1 MHLQHLV
8 GEDVWA
14 MEMQDHGGLEKHRSK
29 WGCGAGVDDT
39 GIVWSRRYA
48 KSILLQAY
56 LECLNT
62 VCHSK
67 QRDSGSTPRL
77 QTKLVKMLTSKT
89 RTSECGDAY
98 KFCLELWDEL
108 SQALI
113 ESQESSTVLPSKEEL
128 SQMQG
133 YEVMIRLAL
142 LADFYR
148 YQKEDLAL
156 YREESTEKLCAI
168 RAKAF
173 SFLANGHN
181 VQPERNR
188 PTGTL
193 VSKTPLGCRTRANSS
208 IPRPLLQP
216 QPLCKNVFGTAYR
229 GCDVGPHMVCASK
242 APMSDYSYLV
252 QVRED
257 MGGYGPPHTGE
268 SATELSLS
276 LHEAAAR
283 IPNQSGDT
291 LATGST
297 LLKSVNPVGKKSDR
311 LKPGPCSPSM
321 CTSKQDTG
329 LCDNRDSRE
338 RKRPYPQSGERPRDG
353 EASIKWTKLS
363 FSVKRKSYQAKLI
376 RAFQVVKS
384 VGHPMLTLNSEWGL
398 SCYYKLAVSYTTDQP
413 LEMAAACLPELRQ
426 AVDIIH
432 SEHFQKLR
440 ELPLGSQM
448 LLYAVL
454 NCHINWVD
462 HNHKQILLI
471 PGQPSSRAPNQ
482 DGDLRCSRCLKNQ
495 TFHSSE
501 VKGNPR
507 NIDVEFDFE
516 QMRFGSSCC
525 AAPMINVPLST
536 NLVNT
541 CTFTEMKQMYTSCMT
556 CKQPIFSEVLVDM
569 ETLYSRCVA
578 CTSADPI

>member
-1 MHLQHLV
+1 M
-8 GEDVWA
+8 
-14 MEMQDHGGLEKHRSK
+14 
-29 WGCGAGVDDT
+29 
-39 GIVWSRRYA
+39 
-48 KSILLQAY
+48 
-56 LECLNT
+56 
-62 VCHSK
+62 
-67 QRDSGSTPRL
+67 
-77 QTKLVKMLTSKT
+77 
-89 RTSECGDAY
+89 
-98 KFCLELWDEL
+98 
-108 SQALI
+108 
-113 ESQESSTVLPSKEEL
+113 
-128 SQMQG
+128 
-133 YEVMIRLAL
+133 
-142 LADFYR
+142 
-148 YQKEDLAL
+148 
-156 YREESTEKLCAI
+156 
-168 RAKAF
+168 
-173 SFLANGHN
+173 
-181 VQPERNR
+181 
-188 PTGTL
+188 
-193 VSKTPLGCRTRANSS
+193 
-208 IPRPLLQP
+208 
-216 QPLCKNVFGTAYR
+216 
-229 GCDVGPHMVCASK
+229 
-242 APMSDYSYLV
+242 
-252 QVRED
+252 
-257 MGGYGPPHTGE
+257 
-268 SATELSLS
+268 
-276 LHEAAAR
+276 
-283 IPNQSGDT
+283 
-291 LATGST
+291 ATGST
-297 LLKSVNPVGKKSDR
+297 LLKSVNPVGKKSDL
-311 LKPGPCSPSM
+311 LKPGPCSSSM

>member
-1 MHLQHLV
+1 
-8 GEDVWA
+8 
-14 MEMQDHGGLEKHRSK
+14 
-29 WGCGAGVDDT
+29 
-39 GIVWSRRYA
+39 
-48 KSILLQAY
+48 
-56 LECLNT
+56 
-62 VCHSK
+62 
-67 QRDSGSTPRL
+67 
-77 QTKLVKMLTSKT
+77 MLTSKT

-133 YEVMIRLAL
+133 HEVMIRLAL

-148 YQKEDLAL
+148 YQKDDLAV

-181 VQPERNR
+181 VQPELNQ
-188 PTGTL
+188 PTGPL
-193 VSKTPLGCRTRANSS
+193 LSKTPLCPRTRANSS

-216 QPLCKNVFGTAYR
+216 QPLCPNVFGTVYH
-229 GCDVGPHMVCASK
+229 GCDARPHMVSASK
-242 APMSDYSYLV
+242 SPMSDPSSLV
-252 QVRED
+252 QVKEH
-257 MGGYGPPHTGE
+257 MGGYAPPQTGE

-276 LHEAAAR
+276 PHEAAAQ
-283 IPNQSGDT
+283 IPNQSSDT
-291 LATGST
+291 CATGST
-297 LLKSVNPVGKKSDR
+297 PQMSVKPVSKNSDL
-311 LKPGPCSPSM
+311 LKPGPGSSSM
-321 CTSKQDTG
+321 SMSKQDKG
-329 LCDNRDSRE
+329 LCDNRDSKKGKIKKSNRE
-338 RKRPYPQSGERPRDG
+338 RKQPYPQPGERPREW
-353 EASIKWTKLS
+353 EASIKWTKVC

-432 SEHFQKLR
+432 SEQFQKLR
-440 ELPLGSQM
+440 ELPLGCQM

-536 NLVNT
+536 NDVNT

-569 ETLYSRCVA
+569 ETLYSRCVV
-578 CTSADPI
+578 CTPDPIRHI